1 MSSTPWQRRL
11 YSLGL
16 AHHDQLNRAFG
27 GGLPKGS
34 VVLVEGP
41 YGTGKSTLAG
51 RIAYGL
57 TEQSHEVT
65 YLSTERPVSAFL
77 DQMQSLSYDVTGA
90 ILDRRLLYL
99 FGDLSGF
106 DSDGEPPQLLSRLTS
121 SRRMWEMDVAILD
134 TFGDILR
141 YDPTF
146 DVLAEQT
153 DRRRAAQQVISFFRR
168 VARGERTVIL
178 TVDPSGLAAE
188 TLEPFRAIADVLL
201 ELTVTPGGR
210 SVRRSIDVRRFV
222 GMGQQVDDSIAF
234 SIRPGIGLVVENR
247 RVV

>member
-1 MSSTPWQRRL
+1 MSTPSWQRRL

-34 VVLVEGP
+34 LVLVEGP
-41 YGTGKSTLAG
+41 YGAGKTTLAG

-65 YLSTERPVSAFL
+65 YLSTERPVGSFIDA
-77 DQMQSLSYDVTGA
+77 MRSLSYSVTGA
-90 ILDRRLLYL
+90 LLDRQLLYL
-99 FGDLSGF
+99 FGDLSGY
-106 DSDGEPPQLLSRLTS
+106 DDGEPPPLLTRLTE
-121 SRRMWEMDVAILD
+121 SRRMWEADVAIID
-134 TFGDILR
+134 TFGDVLR

-153 DRRRAAQQVISFFRR
+153 DRRRAAQRVITFLRR
-168 VARGERTVIL
+168 VARTDRTVIL
-178 TVDPSGLAAE
+178 TVDPRGLADE
-188 TLEPFRAIADVLL
+188 TLGPFRAIADVLL
-201 ELTVTPGGR
+201 DITVTGGSR
-210 SVRRSIDVRRFV
+210 GVRRTIDVQRFV
-222 GMGQQVDDSIAF
+222 GMGQQVDDSIGF
-234 SIRPGIGLVVENR
+234 SIRPGIGVVVENR